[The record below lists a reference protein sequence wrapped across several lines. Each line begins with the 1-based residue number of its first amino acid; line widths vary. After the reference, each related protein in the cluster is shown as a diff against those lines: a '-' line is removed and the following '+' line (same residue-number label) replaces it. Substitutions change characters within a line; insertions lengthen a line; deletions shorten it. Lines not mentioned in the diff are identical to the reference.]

1 MKNYLFDFEQ
11 DALIEN
17 EPYLNNGI
25 IPVCFRD
32 LIPEINNTGY
42 LTHSVYYYPAKF
54 IPQVVKYCIKNFSK
68 INDII
73 IDPFAG
79 SGTVGLEAYLNNR
92 NSYLLDL
99 NLLLNHIIPIKI
111 PDSKNELK
119 ESILRKKLDSLI
131 KSNEKFIP
139 NWSNYEYWY
148 PKEFFDVLSK
158 YWGYIKKDEND
169 IYAKIIESVLVKLS
183 KFYSYAEHKTPKL
196 FKSKTKQILVGKLL
210 KEDWKAGLRS
220 ELYGLSIK
228 TLLNINTFIQ
238 FCKDKNNYVVYHGG
252 SDSASY
258 KYDDIKEF
266 DLLVS
271 SPPYLQAQEYI
282 RTSKMDLYW
291 LGYNDADI
299 KKLSSLEIPYRKPN
313 KIIETETLSKL
324 KESIQRKDLTR
335 VLDSYF
341 CYVLQSFE
349 NSMNLLK
356 KNSRACIFI
365 GNPRIDGIEVEIWR
379 IIKEYFTPRG
389 FVFENVYE
397 DKIKTRQLFKMRNNK
412 NPEGMKSEFLLVLR
426 KR

>member
-1 MKNYLFDFEQ
+1 
-11 DALIEN
+11 
-17 EPYLNNGI
+17 
-25 IPVCFRD
+25 
-32 LIPEINNTGY
+32 
-42 LTHSVYYYPAKF
+42 
-54 IPQVVKYCIKNFSK
+54 
-68 INDII
+68 
-73 IDPFAG
+73 
-79 SGTVGLEAYLNNR
+79 
-92 NSYLLDL
+92 
-99 NLLLNHIIPIKI
+99 
-111 PDSKNELK
+111 
-119 ESILRKKLDSLI
+119 
-131 KSNEKFIP
+131 
-139 NWSNYEYWY
+139 
-148 PKEFFDVLSK
+148 
-158 YWGYIKKDEND
+158 
-169 IYAKIIESVLVKLS
+169 LVKLS

-220 ELYGLSIK
+220 ELYDLSIK

-313 KIIETETLSKL
+313 KIIETATLSKL

-365 GNPRIDGIEVEIWR
+365 GNPRVDGIEVEIWR